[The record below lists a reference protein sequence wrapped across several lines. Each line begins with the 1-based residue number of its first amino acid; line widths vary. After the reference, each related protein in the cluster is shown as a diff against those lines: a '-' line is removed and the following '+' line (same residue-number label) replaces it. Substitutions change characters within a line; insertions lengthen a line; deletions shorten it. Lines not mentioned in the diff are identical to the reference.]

1 MKKRVLSA
9 ILATAMAVSFTTT
22 AFAATAVPG
31 YIGGYLAS
39 VIKKQTNG
47 EFGTYSVSTLT
58 AQKTEAVSFVESEPR
73 STGDGDVTFV
83 DVVKQ
88 REITYNVI
96 PAGAVISVAV
106 QDGFKFD
113 GSTHTSINTFAKNTS
128 GAFVE
133 QDNIYIPNAGT
144 TYTVPAAMEGKMIAA
159 LTTIISN
166 RGENPESIYA
176 YFYVNSSATPSST
189 APAAVTNPAAP
200 AATPAAATAAT
211 YKSDT
216 GKSLNIKANKV
227 YEFKITSLNGKQPTF
242 NVTGSAFK
250 VSFKA
255 KRGNDYHYLVKAVG
269 KVGQYGSIYV
279 NGEKTACTTI
289 SIVK

>member
-47 EFGTYSVSTLT
+47 EFGTYSVSALT
-58 AQKTEAVSFVESEPR
+58 AQKTEAVPFVESVPQ
-73 STGDGDVTFV
+73 STGDGDVAFV
-83 DVVKQ
+83 DAVKQ
-88 REITYNVI
+88 REITYSVV

-133 QDNIYIPNAGT
+133 QDNIYIPNGGT
-144 TYTVPAAMEGKMIAA
+144 SYTIPATMEGKMIAT

-176 YFYVNSSATPSST
+176 YFYVDSSAAPTATTPT
-189 APAAVTNPAAP
+189 AVTK
-200 AATPAAATAAT
+200 PAAATTAT

-242 NVTGSAFK
+242 NVAGSAFK
-250 VSFKA
+250 VTFKA

-279 NGEKTACTTI
+279 NGDKTACTTI

>member
-9 ILATAMAVSFTTT
+9 FLATAMAVSLTTT
-22 AFAATAVPG
+22 AFAASTVPG

-39 VIKKQTNG
+39 EIKKQTNG
-47 EFGTYSVSTLT
+47 EYGTYSVSALT
-58 AQKTEAVSFVESEPR
+58 AQKTEAVSFVENVPQ
-73 STGDGDVTFV
+73 STGDGDVEFV

-88 REITYNVI
+88 REITYSVV
-96 PAGAVISVAV
+96 PAGTVISVAV
-106 QDGFKFD
+106 ENGFKFA
-113 GSTHTSINTFAKNTS
+113 GSTHTTINTFAKNSS

-133 QDNIYIPNAGT
+133 QDNIYIQNSGT
-144 TYTVPAAMEGKMIAA
+144 TYTIPAAMEGKMIAA
-159 LTTIISN
+159 QTTVVNN
-166 RGENPESIYA
+166 REENPESFFA
-176 YFYVNSSATPSST
+176 YFYVDSSAAAT
-189 APAAVTNPAAP
+189 ATTPAAVTK
-200 AATPAAATAAT
+200 PAAATTAT

-250 VSFKA
+250 VTFKA

-279 NGEKTACTTI
+279 NGDKTACTTI